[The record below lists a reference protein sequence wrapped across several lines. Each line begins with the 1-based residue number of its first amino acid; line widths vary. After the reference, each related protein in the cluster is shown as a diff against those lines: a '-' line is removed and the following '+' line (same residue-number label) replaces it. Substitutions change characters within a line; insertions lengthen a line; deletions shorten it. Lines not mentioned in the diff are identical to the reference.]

1 MFYNLTWCEHKY
13 ILKKSQQWSENF
25 IEEKRGQLLLIL
37 NSLKIS

>member
-1 MFYNLTWCEHKY
+1 MFYNLTRYEHKY
-13 ILKKSQQWSENF
+13 VLKKSQRWNENF